1 MKWTV
6 VTKVSI
12 DTVLTFTQE
21 VEADTQEQAEY
32 GAEEL
37 LTADDLHDQIRECD
51 VFALADYDS
60 KASPLTAAEKAEN

>member
-12 DTVLTFTQE
+12 DTVLTFTHE

-32 GAEEL
+32 AAEEL
-37 LTADDLHDQIRECD
+37 IDDDVIYDQMRECD
-51 VFALADYDS
+51 VPALADYDS
-60 KASPLTAAEKAEN
+60 KASPLTDAEKEEK